1 MCLYKGH
8 SRIFLVVIGSLCMIY
23 WYLGYVQQNLNSI
36 KFAKSSTKRS
46 LLCSAEL
53 LVLWTSSWLRAQTMP
68 AGSEEFDKGAAHLA
82 QSRWRR
88 RGGGGVRRGAQIAV
102 VAGRRGVRW
111 RAPAAARRRGSAT
124 MRKGKSYAGPVVCLR
139 GGRGS
144 SGGVRARVA
153 SVHGSSREM
162 VGWGEDF
169 ACFSLNEPL
178 RNLVVAILVNMWNSM
193 FLSPQIQKILALHF
207 VKRLS
212 LDPWIQLC
220 GFGEARSQDSTEHA
234 L

>member
-8 SRIFLVVIGSLCMIY
+8 WCIFLVVIGSLCMIY

-46 LLCSAEL
+46 SLCSAEL

-88 RGGGGVRRGAQIAV
+88 RGVRS
-102 VAGRRGVRW
+102 

-169 ACFSLNEPL
+169 ACFSKWT
-178 RNLVVAILVNMWNSM
+178 V
-193 FLSPQIQKILALHF
+193 
-207 VKRLS
+207 
-212 LDPWIQLC
+212 
-220 GFGEARSQDSTEHA
+220 T
-234 L
+234 